1 MFGEKEGISKW
12 LGPIMCDLDKTK
24 QIFESSKAL
33 EDFKSEDFKID
44 ASVKLELKGFNI
56 DFDIKYP
63 AQNEKM
69 RGKSER
75 KEI

>member
-1 MFGEKEGISKW
+1 MEGTMFGEKEGISKW

-33 EDFKSEDFKID
+33 EDFKID